1 MGCERVQE
9 RISWFLDRRL
19 AAAEREEVSAH
30 LKSCPSCS
38 AHLYSLENVR
48 AALQGLN
55 HPPVPA
61 ALAIRLRVLASHERE
76 RQLARASFSARLR
89 HWADSTSL
97 LFDNLMRP
105 LAVPFAGGILTALLL
120 FGMLVPNLSFHHN
133 FADDQQLWTTS
144 APGGR
149 LVESL
154 PGDGAPTWFWTGNS
168 PEPWLDSTTPVVSG
182 DDTVL
187 ELTIDATGRVSDY
200 SVSRGQ
206 LTPEMQSI
214 ILFSWFTPA
223 TQYGRPTSGKASI
236 VFHARARRHVR
247 G

>member
-9 RISWFLDRRL
+9 RISWFLDHRL

-38 AHLYSLENVR
+38 AHLQSIESVR
-48 AALQGLN
+48 AALRGLN
-55 HPPVPA
+55 QPPVPV
-61 ALAIRLRVLASHERE
+61 ALVTRLRVLASHERE
-76 RQLARASFSARLR
+76 RQLARASFSTRLR
-89 HWADSTSL
+89 HWADSASL

-105 LAVPFAGGILTALLL
+105 LAVPLAGGILSALLL

-133 FADDQQLWTTS
+133 FTDDQQLWASS

-154 PGDGAPTWFWTGNS
+154 PGYGAPTWFWTGNS
-168 PEPWLDSTTPVVSG
+168 PEPWLDSSNPVVDG

-214 ILFSWFTPA
+214 ILFSRFTPA

-236 VFHARARRHVR
+236 VFHIRARRHVR

>member
-38 AHLYSLENVR
+38 AHLHSIESVR
-48 AALQGLN
+48 EALRGLN
-55 HPPVPA
+55 QPPVPI
-61 ALAIRLRVLASHERE
+61 ALATRLRVLASHERA
-76 RQLARASFSARLR
+76 RQLARASVSTRLQ
-89 HWADSTSL
+89 HWAASASL

-120 FGMLVPNLSFHHN
+120 FGMLVPKLSFHHN

-154 PGDGAPTWFWTGNS
+154 PGYGAPTWFWTGNS
-168 PEPWLDSTTPVVSG
+168 PEPWLDSTTPVVDG

-187 ELTIDATGRVSDY
+187 VLTIDATGRVSDY
-200 SVSRGQ
+200 SVNRGQ

-214 ILFSWFTPA
+214 ILFSQFTPA

-236 VFHARARRHVR
+236 VFHSRRARRVR

>member
-38 AHLYSLENVR
+38 AHLHSIETVR
-48 AALQGLN
+48 AALRGLN
-55 HPPVPA
+55 QPPVPV
-61 ALAIRLRVLASHERE
+61 ALATRLRVLASHERA
-76 RQLARASFSARLR
+76 RQLAHASFSTRLR
-89 HWADSTSL
+89 HWADSAGL

-133 FADDQQLWTTS
+133 FADDQQLWSTS

-154 PGDGAPTWFWTGNS
+154 PGSGAPTWFWTGNS
-168 PEPWLDSTTPVVSG
+168 PEPWLDSSNPIVDG

-187 ELTIDATGRVSDY
+187 ELTIDARGYVSDY
-200 SVSRGQ
+200 SVSHGQ

-214 ILFSWFTPA
+214 ILWSQFTPA

-236 VFHARARRHVR
+236 VFHSRRTRRVR